1 LKLSA
6 VKASRDHHVY
16 LGIGSNISPEANIP
30 RAIAL
35 LRKYVEV
42 ETISTIWESP
52 PAEGSGPNFLNAA
65 VLIRT
70 DLDEEDLRSR
80 ILRGI
85 EAQLGRIRT
94 ADQNAPRTIDLD
106 ILIYDGQV
114 LDDQIWLRAYLAL
127 PLSELIPD
135 LIQPTNGKSLKV
147 IAERLIASTPLSR
160 RILDLDPVN

>member
-1 LKLSA
+1 MSVA
-6 VKASRDHHVY
+6 KANKDHHVY
-16 LGIGSNISPEANIP
+16 LGIGSNISPEVNVP

-42 ETISTIWESP
+42 EAISTIWESP

-70 DLDEEDLRSR
+70 DLDEADLRSR
-80 ILRGI
+80 ILRRI
-85 EAQLGRIRT
+85 ESQLGRIRT

-114 LDDQIWLRAYLAL
+114 RDDQIWLRAFLAL

-135 LIQPTNGKSLKV
+135 LIHPTEGDSLGE
-147 IAERLIASTPLSR
+147 IAERLIASTTISR
-160 RILDLDPVN
+160 CRLDLDLVD